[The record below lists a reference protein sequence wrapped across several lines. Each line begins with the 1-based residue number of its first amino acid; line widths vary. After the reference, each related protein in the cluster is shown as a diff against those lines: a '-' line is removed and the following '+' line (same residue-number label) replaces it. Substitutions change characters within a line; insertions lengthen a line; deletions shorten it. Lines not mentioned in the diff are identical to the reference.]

1 MPINTLDMKRLTFK
15 FLLAGILPV
24 SAAYAADAPSQ
35 SGFFRVGGGSA
46 TFSSSGSG
54 NKSIPDL
61 GQYSSINL
69 ERWSAEFF
77 DEQGER
83 TKRIIAGR
91 TDVRAGYRV
100 FAGPTIDLGAAGKV
114 TKIDSKVYYS
124 KPETSLKVDLLQS
137 ELLDLNIQSKVVFPV
152 KESLL
157 DPTYLLEGGR
167 LEADMAKAVDKI
179 IISAAEAKAKVQL
192 LALNLFAAGDGSA
205 IQYTKSHHYESVEGR
220 ADLNDSTYRYS
231 NKWTLGAGLS
241 MGAVKLEAT
250 GAYETRF
257 VPEHYFNTRNKKW
270 EWIYDWERV
279 SYSTIKASIT
289 PKKSFSLVG
298 EATVIRNGFF
308 EEERVGDEMR
318 LRTSVGL
325 NVKL

>member
-1 MPINTLDMKRLTFK
+1 MKRLAPK
-15 FLLAGILPV
+15 VLLVGILPV
-24 SAAYAADAPSQ
+24 SAAHAGDVPSQ
-35 SGFFRVGGGSA
+35 SGFFRVGGSTA
-46 TFSSSGSG
+46 KFSSSGSG
-54 NKSIPDL
+54 NKSIPEL

-77 DEQGER
+77 DEQGKR

-91 TDVRAGYRV
+91 TDVKAGYRL
-100 FAGPTIDLGAAGKV
+100 FSGPTIDLGAGGKV

-124 KPETSLKVDLLQS
+124 KPETTLKVDLLKS
-137 ELLDLNIQSKVVFPV
+137 ELMDLKIQSKVIFPM

-157 DPTYLLEGGR
+157 DPTYLAEGGR
-167 LEADMAKAVDKI
+167 LEADMSKAVDKI
-179 IISAAEAKAKVQL
+179 IISSAEAKAKVQL
-192 LALNLFAAGDGSA
+192 LALGLFVAGDGCA
-205 IQYTKSHHYESVEGR
+205 IQYSKSHHYESVDGR
-220 ADLNDSTYRYS
+220 ADLNDSTFRYS

-241 MGAVKLEAT
+241 MGAVSLEAT

-279 SYSTIKASIT
+279 SYSTVKAVIA
-289 PKKSFSLVG
+289 PKPSFSLVG

-308 EEERVGDEMR
+308 EEDRVGDEMR
-318 LRTSVGL
+318 LRTNVGL
-325 NVKL
+325 NVKF

>member
-1 MPINTLDMKRLTFK
+1 MS
-15 FLLAGILPV
+15 LAH
-24 SAAYAADAPSQ
+24 AADFPSQ
-35 SGFFRVGGGSA
+35 SGFFRVGGGST

-54 NKSIPDL
+54 NKVLPEL
-61 GQYSSINL
+61 GRYSSLNL

-83 TKRIIAGR
+83 TRRIIAGR
-91 TDVRAGYRV
+91 TDVKAGYRI
-100 FAGPTIDLGAAGKV
+100 FAGPTIDLGAGGKV

-124 KPETSLKVDLLQS
+124 KPETFLKVDLLQS
-137 ELLDLNIQSKVVFPV
+137 DLLDFKIQSKVIFPM

-157 DPTYLLEGGR
+157 DPTYLSEGGR

-179 IISAAEAKAKVQL
+179 IISTAEAKAKFQL
-192 LALNLFAAGDGSA
+192 LALNLFAAGDGST
-205 IQYTKSHHYESVEGR
+205 IKYSKSHHYESVEGR
-220 ADLNDSTYRYS
+220 PDLDDTTYRYS
-231 NKWTLGAGLS
+231 NKWTLGAGISLGS
-241 MGAVKLEAT
+241 VSLEAI

-257 VPEHYFNTRNKKW
+257 IPEHYFNSRNKKW
-270 EWIYDWERV
+270 EWIYYWERV

-298 EATVIRNGFF
+298 EATLIRDGFF
-308 EEERVGDEMR
+308 EDDRVGGEMR